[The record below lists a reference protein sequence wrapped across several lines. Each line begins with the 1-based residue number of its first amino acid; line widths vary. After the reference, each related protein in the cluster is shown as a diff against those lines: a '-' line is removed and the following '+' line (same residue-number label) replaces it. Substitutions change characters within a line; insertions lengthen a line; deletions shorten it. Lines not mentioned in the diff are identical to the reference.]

1 MEDQDDQ
8 TCLLAGISL
17 SFQKH
22 YSLLCQL
29 GFSNHDAAEHLVLF
43 CVQCSCHR
51 SVIEKWNQVH
61 SSRPV
66 IINAMQSLLYW
77 LFSECYSC
85 FNGSF
90 YQIKAPTKQS
100 SLPSVLG
107 NRDNALGKLYS
118 DYLYWHDP
126 EPHYR
131 SLPSCPKRLSI
142 QVLGGPGVAPS
153 SLVHRGTQRG
163 YRSKPLN
170 IALLNVF

>member
-8 TCLLAGISL
+8 TCLSAGISV

-66 IINAMQSLLYW
+66 NAMQSLLYW
-77 LFSECYSC
+77 PFSECYTWEKYLITT
-85 FNGSF
+85 FFGKQKILKFFFLQTDQLYLF
-90 YQIKAPTKQS
+90 YWLLVVPLAIFIAAPVVS
-100 SLPSVLG
+100 S
-107 NRDNALGKLYS
+107 R
-118 DYLYWHDP
+118 
-126 EPHYR
+126 
-131 SLPSCPKRLSI
+131 
-142 QVLGGPGVAPS
+142 
-153 SLVHRGTQRG
+153 T
-163 YRSKPLN
+163 
-170 IALLNVF
+170 

>member
-1 MEDQDDQ
+1 MDLSCNKWYKSERHSSVF
-8 TCLLAGISL
+8 LFFSFL
-17 SFQKH
+17 SFFLTTLETKLNNGRPRW
-22 YSLLCQL
+22 SILSCSRNFRVIPEALPLLCQL
-29 GFSNHDAAEHLVLF
+29 VFSNHGAAEHLVF

-77 LFSECYSC
+77 PFSECYSC
-85 FNGSF
+85 FNVSF

-126 EPHYR
+126 EPHNY
-131 SLPSCPKRLSI
+131 
-142 QVLGGPGVAPS
+142 
-153 SLVHRGTQRG
+153 
-163 YRSKPLN
+163 
-170 IALLNVF
+170 